1 MQLITPF
8 FFYGKLSLARS
19 LFTFRSREKK
29 RNFQNTTMTTDG
41 IDGRVVR
48 TKRGFC
54 SFLSSETRAHTHK
67 SRERGVFFFFFF
79 PAFFLITLSISLKPY
94 IHTAAFFL
102 RPFAKKSFDITFLLF
117 FRPIFVCL
125 FFCRQKTHARTHE
138 REKRVAVK

>member
-1 MQLITPF
+1 MQLITP

-54 SFLSSETRAHTHK
+54 SFLSSETRAHTHTNLEK
-67 SRERGVFFFFFF
+67 GSFFFFFCLLSSDKVNF
-79 PAFFLITLSISLKPY
+79 TETL
-94 IHTAAFFL
+94 HTAA
-102 RPFAKKSFDITFLLF
+102 LF
-117 FRPIFVCL
+117 FPPAIRQKVIRYHFFTFFPPRSLCL